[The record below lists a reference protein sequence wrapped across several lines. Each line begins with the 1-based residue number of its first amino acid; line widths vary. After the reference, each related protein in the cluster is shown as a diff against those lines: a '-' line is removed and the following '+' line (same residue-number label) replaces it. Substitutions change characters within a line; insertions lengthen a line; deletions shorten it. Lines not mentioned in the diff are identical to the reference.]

1 MEEFKARRARLLNAL
16 PADSV
21 VLLPSASHKV
31 RNRDA
36 EYPFRQDSDFFY
48 LTGFKED
55 NALLVLSNKQGKQAC
70 VLFCQAKNPEMELWT
85 GKRLGIEAAP
95 AQLGVDSA
103 LDITSLDEKLVDFI
117 ADSQHFYACWGKDEH
132 WDKRFLAALG
142 QVKNM
147 ARKGVAAPQHMD
159 ALEPVLHNMRLFK
172 DTHELARMRKAAAIS
187 AKAHTLTMQACQPG
201 KAEYEL
207 ESVFIGHCLQQGAR
221 FQAYNPIVGAGENAC
236 ILHYNDND
244 QPIAAGDLILID
256 AGCEWDHYA
265 SDITRTFPASGKFS
279 AEQKALYQICL
290 DAQHA
295 AIAQVAPGKHFNQP
309 HEAAVAV
316 ICKGLLQLGLL
327 QGELAD
333 IIKNES
339 YKAFYMHRT
348 SHWLGMD
355 VHDVGDYKQAGQWR
369 ELQPGMVLTIE
380 PGIYVAPDNMAVDA
394 RWRGIGIRIEDDV
407 LVTDAGHEVLT
418 AAVVKSVA
426 DIETLMASHV

>member
-21 VLLPSASHKV
+21 VLLPSACHKV

-55 NALLVLSNKQGKQAC
+55 NALLVLSNKQGKQSC

-95 AQLGVDSA
+95 GALAVDSA
-103 LDITSLDEKLVDFI
+103 LDITSLDGKLMDFI
-117 ADSQHFYACWGKDEH
+117 ADSQHFYACWGKDER

-159 ALEPVLHNMRLFK
+159 ALEPVVHNMRLFK

-290 DAQHA
+290 DAQHS
-295 AIAQVAPGKHFNQP
+295 AIAQVAPGKYFNQP
-309 HEAAVAV
+309 HEAAVEV

-333 IIKNES
+333 IIKNET

-394 RWRGIGIRIEDDV
+394 CWRGIGIRIEDDV

>member
-1 MEEFKARRARLLNAL
+1 MEEFKARRSRLLAAL
-16 PADSV
+16 PAGSV
-21 VLLPSASHKV
+21 LLLPSAAHKI

-55 NALLVLSNKQGKQAC
+55 NALLVLSNKNGQNSC
-70 VLFCQAKNPEMELWT
+70 WLFCQPKNPEMELWT
-85 GKRLGIEAAP
+85 GKRLGTDVAP
-95 AQLGVDSA
+95 ATLGVDA
-103 LDITSLDEKLVDFI
+103 AFDIAELDNKL
-117 ADSQHFYACWGKDEH
+117 ADILADTQHFFACWGKDSE
-132 WDKRFLAALG
+132 WDKRYLHALG

-147 ARKGVAAPQHMD
+147 ARRGISAPQHMD
-159 ALEPVLHNMRLFK
+159 ALEPVLHNMRLLK
-172 DTHELARMRKAAAIS
+172 DEFEIKRMRRAAQIS
-187 AKAHTLTMQACQPG
+187 AAGHMRMMQVCTPG
-201 KAEYEL
+201 MAEYQL
-207 ESVFIGHCLQQGAR
+207 ESVFIAHCLEQGAR

-244 QPIAAGDLILID
+244 QPLKNGDLVLID

-279 AEQKALYQICL
+279 PEQQALYQICL
-290 DAQHA
+290 DAQYA

-309 HEAAVAV
+309 HEAAVEV
-316 ICKGLLQLGLL
+316 ICAGLLQLGLL
-327 QGELAD
+327 QGELQD
-333 IIKNES
+333 IIKNET
-339 YKAFYMHRT
+339 YKTFYMHRT

-355 VHDVGDYKQAGQWR
+355 VHDVGDYKLAGQWR
-369 ELQPGMVLTIE
+369 ELQPGMLLTIE

-418 AAVVKSVA
+418 AGVVKSVA
-426 DIETLMASHV
+426 DIETLMAKHA